1 MEYYPVRK
9 IGFEFTDENMNY
21 FLDWYDPEEYEEGE
35 EFWTARMDWEEKGFG
50 DFSCKKAYRGKFELK
65 FIDFI
70 WDHLQVEV
78 EPRSYTWSKGGYIQ
92 GLSGFEYGKTY
103 LTFEAPEDG
112 DERLE
117 LCKKLEERFGLP
129 MIEATYSELG

>member
-1 MEYYPVRK
+1 MEYYPVHK

-21 FLDWYDPEEYEEGE
+21 FLDYFDPEELEEGE
-35 EFWTARMDWEEKGFG
+35 VPRTARMDWEGSFG
-50 DFSCKKAYRGKFELK
+50 DISCNKACSEFEME

-70 WDHLQVEV
+70 WNHLQEDC
-78 EPRSYTWSKGGYIQ
+78 EIRSYEWRKGGYIQ
-92 GLSGFEYGKTY
+92 GLSGFEYDKTY

-112 DERLE
+112 NERLQ
-117 LCKKLEERFGLP
+117 LCRELEERFGLP